1 MIEVAALIV
10 LEKMVMLVLLMLV
23 GFACARAG
31 WIDSAFS
38 QKASRLVM
46 NVFIVGLIVSS
57 AAKTEASLSHAQLA
71 LAVVVIVLVFFLG
84 GALGWLTARLLRM
97 RNRDGDVVFLSVFF
111 MNNVFIGFPL
121 VEALFGETAIFYA
134 SLSNIPFNLLL
145 YSVGVARLRGGEGR
159 GKINL
164 RDVLT
169 PPMAATII
177 AVILFLFRLPLP
189 GLVLDTLSTLG
200 AATVPVSML
209 VVGTSLSQVP
219 IRKALTDVRAYAA
232 SFSKLILCPIL
243 TWALVCLV
251 LPPELETVRS
261 VFILISACPSAAMI
275 TILSVRFG
283 ADDLLASKINF
294 LSTVLCAVTLPVMT
308 YFLL

>member
-1 MIEVAALIV
+1 MAALIV

-31 WIDSAFS
+31 WIDSVFS

-46 NVFIVGLIVSS
+46 NVFIVGLIISS
-57 AAKTEASLSHAQLA
+57 AAKTEASLSHTQLA
-71 LAVVVIVLVFFLG
+71 LAVVVIFLVFFLG

-169 PPMAATII
+169 PPMAATLI

-200 AATVPVSML
+200 AATVPMSML

-219 IRKALTDVRAYAA
+219 IRKALTDVRAYVA